1 MVETIAAIVI
11 LLFLLG
17 LLVFLIEF
25 IKKHWFVFSIL
36 FSFVIAFFVSVV
48 ISVAFNL
55 SNATGAGMA
64 VLFGTVL
71 SLAVALYKKQK
82 LKTSEQNA
90 LQKVENDRREL
101 ESQQYRE
108 RRAKEEQWEFQIRSG
123 NLPVNQ
129 SLKEDNR
136 SNYFITMR
144 VIGSDGNF
152 VDLQSIKF
160 GDSMDALTFARDIRH
175 KLYSDCVV
183 RKAESG
189 TAYVVIASEVST
201 LTLHPYQSNIKKVYE
216 FVNPI
221 YDVYNQ
227 SDDEDDEEYIPAPPK
242 YTTGLEYERYV
253 ARSLESE
260 GCKNV
265 KVTQASGDFGADIIF
280 EREGVK
286 FCAQCKLY
294 SKPVGISAVQE
305 VIGAKAHYKCA
316 FAMVITNSTYT
327 EAARQLAEENA
338 VILVDEFT

>member
-1 MVETIAAIVI
+1 MWTIIVLAII
-11 LLFLLG
+11 LIALLANAPE
-17 LLVFLIEF
+17 VFL
-25 IKKHWFVFSIL
+25 
-36 FSFVIAFFVSVV
+36 VV
-48 ISVAFNL
+48 
-55 SNATGAGMA
+55 
-64 VLFGTVL
+64 TVL
-71 SLAVALYKKQK
+71 TVTTLIVRWSM
-82 LKTSEQNA
+82 KTNKAANE
-90 LQKVENDRREL
+90 
-101 ESQQYRE
+101 
-108 RRAKEEQWEFQIRSG
+108 AKERKAFEKRLEAHKEAERHRMEAEEQRKAEKESQWEFQIRCG

-152 VDLQSIKF
+152 VDLQSMKF

-201 LTLHPYQSNIKKVYE
+201 LMLYPYQSNVKKVYE
-216 FVNPI
+216 FVNPV

-227 SDDEDDEEYIPAPPK
+227 SEDEDDEECMSAPPK
-242 YTTGLEYERYV
+242 YTTGLEYEQYIAMRM
-253 ARSLESE
+253 RSE
-260 GCKNV
+260 GFKNV
-265 KVTQASGDFGADIIF
+265 EVTPASGDFGADIIF

-294 SKPVGISAVQE
+294 SKPVGIAAVQE

-327 EAARQLAEENA
+327 EAARQLAKENA

>member
-1 MVETIAAIVI
+1 MCGIICLFTILSFLLWVHAPKVCLALVVIIAAIYIIRGVI
-11 LLFLLG
+11 NINNAANAFK
-17 LLVFLIEF
+17 V
-25 IKKHWFVFSIL
+25 KKESEEMQQKIQDQLWAEEQERSEKELH
-36 FSFVIAFFVSVV
+36 
-48 ISVAFNL
+48 
-55 SNATGAGMA
+55 
-64 VLFGTVL
+64 
-71 SLAVALYKKQK
+71 KK
-82 LKTSEQNA
+82 
-90 LQKVENDRREL
+90 RE
-101 ESQQYRE
+101 
-108 RRAKEEQWEFQIRSG
+108 KEEQWELQIRSG
-123 NLPVNQ
+123 KLPVNQ

-201 LTLHPYQSNIKKVYE
+201 LTLHQYQSNVKKVYE
-216 FVNPI
+216 FVNPV

-227 SDDEDDEEYIPAPPK
+227 SDDEDDEEYISAPPK

-253 ARSLESE
+253 AQSLKTS
-260 GCKNV
+260 GCENV
-265 KVTQASGDFGADIIF
+265 EVTPASGDFGADIIF
-280 EREGVK
+280 RKNGAKV
-286 FCAQCKLY
+286 CAQCKLY

-316 FAMVITNSTYT
+316 AAMVITNSTYT
-327 EAARQLAEENA
+327 DAAQQLAKENA